1 MTAHSLGLVPG
12 NHMPDG
18 PMRKLNRF
26 FPVFFLCTHLSTAS
40 AADKGP
46 VFSRADLSAATTLRE
61 RSVADPTAYRLVE
74 SLTTEVGP
82 RLAGSPGDKAG
93 IAWAVREMQRLGFAN
108 VRTSDAFVPNWVR
121 GEAEF
126 AVVAPWPQ
134 PMPTLA
140 LGGSI
145 GTASE
150 GLEAD
155 AIMVKDLT
163 ELAALPPD
171 AARNKIVFFNQRT
184 ERTRDGSGYARAVTV
199 RGSGPSAAAA
209 LGAVGVVIRSIG
221 TGNHRFPHTGGTR
234 YALNSPRIP
243 ALAISNPDAD
253 ALERQF
259 ASGKTVRLRM
269 KSSARDLPQARSA
282 NVIGE
287 IPGGDL
293 AAEIV
298 ILAAH
303 LDSWD
308 PGVGALDNAS
318 GCAIVMSV
326 AKLIRDLDVKPRRTI
341 RVVLFANEEYAQS
354 GSIAYLAAHE
364 AEIPRHVLGF
374 EADFG
379 AGPVWRLA
387 SRVNPAQLQAV
398 DQIHRALAPFKL
410 VRGDNEARGGAD
422 LDGLARQGMPLID
435 PGLDGTHYFDVHHTA
450 DDTLARVD
458 PKALN
463 QAVGAYAVSVWLGAQ
478 YPGTWERV
486 TTPKPAR
493 R

>member
-1 MTAHSLGLVPG
+1 MTAHSLVPE
-12 NHMPDG
+12 DL
-18 PMRKLNRF
+18 MRKQMRF
-26 FPVFFLCTHLSTAS
+26 FLVLFLCTYLGS
-40 AADKGP
+40 APAAEKGP
-46 VFSRADLSAATTLRE
+46 AFSRADLAAATTLRE
-61 RSVADPTAYRLVE
+61 RAVADRTAYHLVE

-82 RLAGSPGDKAG
+82 RLAGSPGDTAG
-93 IAWAVREMQRLGFAN
+93 VAWAVREMERLGFAN

-145 GTASE
+145 GTSSE

-155 AIMVKDLT
+155 AIMVKDLAA
-163 ELAALPPD
+163 LAALPPD
-171 AARNKIVFFNQRT
+171 AARQKIVFFNGRT
-184 ERTRDGSGYARAVTV
+184 ERTRDGSGYAQAVTV
-199 RGSGPSAAAA
+199 RTSGPSAAAA

-221 TGNHRFPHTGGTR
+221 TSTHRFPHTGGTR
-234 YALNSPRIP
+234 YALNAPRIP

-287 IPGGDL
+287 IPGGEK
-293 AAEIV
+293 AEEIV

-326 AKLIRDLDVKPRRTI
+326 AKLIRELDIRPRRTI

-364 AEIPRHVLGF
+364 AEIPHHVLGF

-387 SRVNPAQLQAV
+387 SRVNPAQLPAV
-398 DQIHRALAPFKL
+398 EQIHRALAPFKL
-410 VRGDNEARGGAD
+410 VRGDNDARGGAD

-458 PKALN
+458 PGALR
-463 QAVGAYAVSVWLGAQ
+463 QAVAAYAVSVWLGTQ
-478 YPGTWERV
+478 YAGTWERV
-486 TTPKPAR
+486 VTPKPPR